1 MKDCSPSFEETLGV
15 ETLGG
20 LINGGGDRVL
30 AEILKC
36 RREKVCGKLEKVAR
50 LNKRRK
56 VAVLQLGPW
65 TSNVFFAEKPLD
77 NKL

>member
-15 ETLGG
+15 ETLGA
-20 LINGGGDRVL
+20 LINGGGDGVL

-56 VAVLQLGPW
+56 VAVLQLSPW
-65 TSNVFFAEKPLD
+65 ISDSHFCRKVPG
-77 NKL
+77 